1 MIDGIDFRPVK
12 IVILLWFIVAC
23 LSMMG
28 CAGELEMAKAYAT
41 PSPDYPPLIVKVS
54 DADSACRLYGAKSQR
69 NAKILA
75 CAEFT
80 GKLSDGHCVIFV
92 DANTPIGMIE
102 HEKLHCRYGAYHP

>member
-1 MIDGIDFRPVK
+1 MHAHLALAFCA
-12 IVILLWFIVAC
+12 VAA
-23 LSMMG
+23 G
-28 CAGELEMAKAYAT
+28 CASEAEMARAHAT
-41 PSPDYPPLIVKVS
+41 PTPNYPPLIVTVK

-80 GKLSDGHCVIFV
+80 GRLADGHCVIFV
-92 DANTPIGMIE
+92 DEKTPLGMVE